1 MTPNWLVSWCKRSF
15 YLAIFLIAWSG
26 IVQAQSYKDY
36 LEKADRYAAKGDH
49 HNAIENYLSAERL
62 NPGNAEANYKLGKAY
77 LISTTKN
84 KALPFLEK
92 VYAVQPEYDL
102 ELNYYLGEAYQF
114 NHQFLKAKE
123 HYELF
128 KKKNKRLADVAD
140 FKIKECIL
148 GDSLYRYPIR
158 VKISNLGHQI
168 NSIYDDY
175 SPLITGD
182 GAEFIFTSNRKSSTE
197 QVKRGSSENY
207 EDIYISKLQNNNWST
222 PEKISPNIN
231 IPYHDAA
238 ASITPD
244 GRTLILY
251 YEEGA
256 GDLYISYFDGAEWS
270 KPKPLN
276 KNINTTY
283 WETSGCISS
292 DGQKLIFA
300 SNRPGGRGDLDLYMT
315 QLNAS
320 GEWGKAV
327 NLGPAINTHGHEDA
341 PFLTPD
347 GKTLYF
353 ASDGQVGLGEYDI
366 FKSEF
371 VDGKWTSAVNLGYPI
386 NTPEYESFF
395 VMSADNKT
403 AYYSTTREDRI
414 GNTDIYQVTFLG
426 EEKHPTVIPHEQHE
440 EKKEIILA
448 SNETVVMNE
457 PKKEQPIKETPKEEP
472 KAEEQKKEEPKV
484 EPKKEQPVKKAI
496 NKEEDFVDP
505 MVHLQKEIKNVTVLK
520 GKVIDESTT
529 LPLKAIITLFDNET
543 NVVLTRATSNAET
556 GDFEITIPHGG
567 NYGVAT
573 ELVGYLFNSI
583 NFNVPNFSEYMEID
597 THILMQKAQVGSK
610 AVLKNIFFD
619 SGKSDLKTQSL
630 GELENIRELL
640 TMHPNLKVQ
649 INGHTDN
656 TGKAAFNK
664 ALSLKRAQS
673 VVNYLVQHGIIA
685 ERVAAVGF
693 GSERPLV
700 SNDDEA
706 QGREINR
713 RTEIEIIEAK

>member
-1 MTPNWLVSWCKRSF
+1 MSPNLHVMWRKRSF
-15 YLAIFLIAWSG
+15 YFTALFVASACLAHG
-26 IVQAQSYKDY
+26 QNYKDY
-36 LEKADRYAAKGDH
+36 LDKADRYAAKGDH
-49 HNAIENYLSAERL
+49 QNAIDNYLSAERL

-92 VYAVQPEYDL
+92 VHAVHPDYDPEI
-102 ELNYYLGEAYQF
+102 NYYLAEAYQF
-114 NHQFLKAKE
+114 SHQFLKAKE
-123 HYELF
+123 QYEIF
-128 KKKNKRLADVAD
+128 KKKNKKLADVAD
-140 FKIKECIL
+140 FKIKECVL
-148 GDSLYRYPIR
+148 GDSLFKNPIH
-158 VKISNLGHQI
+158 VKITNVGHQI
-168 NSIYDDY
+168 NSVYDDY
-175 SPLITGD
+175 SPLITAD
-182 GAEFIFTSNRKSSTE
+182 GSEFIFTSNRKSSNET
-197 QVKRGSSENY
+197 VKRGSSVNY
-207 EDIYISKLQNNNWST
+207 EDIYISKLLDNSWST

-256 GDLYISYFDGAEWS
+256 GDLYVSYFDGVEWS
-270 KPKPLN
+270 PAKPLN

-283 WETSGCISS
+283 WETSGCISA
-292 DGQKLIFA
+292 DGQKLIFT
-300 SNRPGGRGDLDLYMT
+300 SNRPGGKGDLDLYMST
-315 QLNAS
+315 LNTN

-327 NLGPAINTHGHEDA
+327 NMGSSINTHGHEDA
-341 PFLTPD
+341 PYLHPD

-353 ASDGQVGLGEYDI
+353 ASDGHVGLGEYDV

-371 VDGKWTSAVNLGYPI
+371 VDGKWQQAVNLGYPI

-395 VMSADNKT
+395 VMCSDNKT
-403 AYYSTTREDRI
+403 AYYSTSREDRI
-414 GNTDIYQVTFLG
+414 GNTDIYQITFLPT
-426 EEKHPTVIPHEQHE
+426 EKKPSVIEE
-440 EKKEIILA
+440 EKKEVILA
-448 SNETVVMNE
+448 SSEPIVVDE
-457 PKKEQPIKETPKEEP
+457 PQKEEV
-472 KAEEQKKEEPKV
+472 KKEEPVKQI
-484 EPKKEQPVKKAI
+484 KKD
-496 NKEEDFVDP
+496 EDFIDP
-505 MVHLQKEIKNVTVLK
+505 MIHLQKEIKNVTILK
-520 GKVIDESTT
+520 GKVIDEATT
-529 LPLKAIITLFDNET
+529 LPLNARITLFDNET
-543 NVVLTRATSNAET
+543 NVVLARISSDVTT

-573 ELVGYLFNSI
+573 ELTGYLFNSI

-619 SGKSDLKTQSL
+619 TGKSDLKTQSL

-640 TMHPNLKVQ
+640 TTHPDLKVQ

-656 TGKAAFNK
+656 VGKAAYNK
-664 ALSLKRAQS
+664 TLSLKRAQS
-673 VVNYLVQHGIIA
+673 VVNYLIQHGVTPT
-685 ERVAAVGF
+685 RVAAVGF

-700 SNDDEA
+700 SNDDET

-713 RTEIEIIEAK
+713 RTEIEIIEAIKK